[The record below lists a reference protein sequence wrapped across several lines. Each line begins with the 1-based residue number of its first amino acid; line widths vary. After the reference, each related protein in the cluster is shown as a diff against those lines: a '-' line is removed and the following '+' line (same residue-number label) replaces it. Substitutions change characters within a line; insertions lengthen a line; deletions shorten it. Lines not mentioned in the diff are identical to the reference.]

1 MDIIIAE
8 EFRYIWIC
16 IFSGFM
22 YAMYYDV
29 IRIIR
34 RVISHNI
41 IAMSIED
48 IVFGL
53 LVGIQMF
60 ILNFRYNDGIVRIY
74 FFVGIFLG
82 LAVYNRIFSK
92 AFVCILSRILK
103 KFVDKFLKMLIIFR
117 KITINV
123 YIKWK
128 SLNKIR
134 RN

>member
-22 YAMYYDV
+22 MAMLYDFF
-29 IRIIR
+29 RIIR
-34 RVISHNI
+34 RVIRHNN
-41 IAMSIED
+41 IATSIED

-53 LVGIQMF
+53 LMGIQLF
-60 ILNFRYNDGIVRIY
+60 ILNFRYNDGRVRIY
-74 FFVGIFLG
+74 FFVVIFIGICL
-82 LAVYNRIFSK
+82 YNRIFSK
-92 AFVCILSRILK
+92 AFVHIISGVLK

-123 YIKWK
+123 YIKRK
-128 SLNKIR
+128 SLNKFR